1 VFILQLMDMNKKIEE
16 LYKEIKDIGVQMSE
30 GQQGYVKSVLRGAYL
45 AGRID
50 GLEMSLEIQK
60 RK

>member
-1 VFILQLMDMNKKIEE
+1 MNKTIDK
-16 LYKEIKDIGVQMSE
+16 LYKEIKDFGVRIFKSE
-30 GQQGYVKSVLRGAYL
+30 QGYVKSVLRGAYL

>member
-1 VFILQLMDMNKKIEE
+1 MNNKIEE
-16 LYKEIKDIGVQMSE
+16 LYTEIRNFGVQMSD
-30 GQQGYVKSVLRGAYL
+30 GQQDYIKSVLRGAYM

>member
-1 VFILQLMDMNKKIEE
+1 MFILQLMDMNKKIEE
-16 LYKEIKDIGVQMSE
+16 LYKEIKALRVKMNE
-30 GQQGYVKSVLRGAYL
+30 GEKEYVKSVLRGAYI
-45 AGRID
+45 AGRIN

>member
-1 VFILQLMDMNKKIEE
+1 MNKKIEG

-30 GQQGYVKSVLRGAYL
+30 GQQEYVKSVLRGAYM

>member
-1 VFILQLMDMNKKIEE
+1 MDMNKKIEE
-16 LYKEIKDIGVQMSE
+16 LYKEIREFGVYMQGAE
-30 GQQGYVKSVLRGAYL
+30 KGYVKSVLRAAYL

-60 RK
+60 QK

>member
-1 VFILQLMDMNKKIEE
+1 MDMNKKIEG